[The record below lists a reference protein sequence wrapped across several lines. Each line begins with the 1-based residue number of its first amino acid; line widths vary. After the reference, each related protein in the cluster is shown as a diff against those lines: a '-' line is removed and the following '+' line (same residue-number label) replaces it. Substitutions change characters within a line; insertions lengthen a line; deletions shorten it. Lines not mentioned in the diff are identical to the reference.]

1 MTMMPRETA
10 KNADTTTTT
19 TVGLVDSMWGTQAIR
34 VNGAPLAHY
43 IKNLPLLKTNLEA
56 PLKTLTLWEK
66 PKKID
71 GVGGAR

>member
-1 MTMMPRETA
+1 MTIIPKETA

-19 TVGLVDSMWGTQAIR
+19 TVGLVDSMWGTQVIR

-56 PLKTLTLWEK
+56 LLGTPISWEK
-66 PKKID
+66 PRRID
-71 GVGGAR
+71 GVGGAS

>member
-1 MTMMPRETA
+1 MTMMPKETI

-19 TVGLVDSMWGTQAIR
+19 TVELVGSMWGTPAIH
-34 VNGAPLAHY
+34 VNGAPLFHY
-43 IKNLPLLKTNLEA
+43 INNLPLLKTNLED
-56 PLKTLTLWEK
+56 PLEIPISWEK